1 VDQEFASSTLKVSAG
16 VVKYGMAKNGSSSF
30 KDE

>member
-16 VVKYGMAKNGSSSF
+16 VVKYGMAKKWF
-30 KDE
+30 ILL